1 MLRAILCLAAASV
14 LAAPARAQ
22 LPVVTQQAPPATEI
36 FKCKGADGH
45 WTYTNDRRE
54 AEKQKC
60 EVVTR
65 QVNVAPAPPAALPP
79 QRSNART
86 QRPADFPKETP
97 SDRATAR
104 ERQREILEQELAN
117 EQGALAKA
125 KQDLA
130 AQEAERSGNERN
142 YARVEERLQP
152 YKDSVETHEKNVEA
166 LRRELNNLYR

>member
-1 MLRAILCLAAASV
+1 MLRALLLVAAASV
-14 LAAPARAQ
+14 LAVAARAQ
-22 LPVVTQQAPPATEI
+22 QPVATTQAPAATEI

-45 WTYTNDRRE
+45 WTYTNERRE
-54 AEKQKC
+54 GDSLKC

-65 QVNVAPAPPAALPP
+65 QVNVAPAPPPP
-79 QRSNART
+79 QRPAPPTART
-86 QRPADFPKETP
+86 GFPKETA
-97 SDRATAR
+97 SERAAAR

-117 EQGALAKA
+117 EQAALAKS

-130 AQEAERSGNERN
+130 AQEAVRSGNERN

-152 YKDSVETHEKNVEA
+152 YKDTVETHEKNIEA

>member
-1 MLRAILCLAAASV
+1 MFRALLVVLAAA
-14 LAAPARAQ
+14 LALPARAQ
-22 LPVVTQQAPPATEI
+22 QPPPATQPPAATEI

-54 AEKQKC
+54 AEKMKC

-65 QVNVAPAPPAALPP
+65 HVNVAPAPPP
-79 QRSNART
+79 QRASTPAARIP
-86 QRPADFPKETP
+86 RPTDFPKESA
-97 SDRATAR
+97 SDRASAR
-104 ERQREILEQELAN
+104 ERQREILEQELTN
-117 EQGALAKA
+117 EQTALAKA

-130 AQEAERSGNERN
+130 AQEAVRSGDERN

-152 YKDSVETHEKNVEA
+152 YKDTVETHEKNVEA

>member
-1 MLRAILCLAAASV
+1 MLRALLLLAAATV
-14 LAAPARAQ
+14 LAVQARAQ
-22 LPVVTQQAPPATEI
+22 QPVATEQTPATEI

-65 QVNVAPAPPAALPP
+65 QVNVAPAPSAPPP

-104 ERQREILEQELAN
+104 ERQREILEQELAT

-152 YKDSVETHEKNVEA
+152 YKDTVETHEKNIEA